1 MSRKRRRNRNKK
13 KNRHHLTPVSVGGDN
28 DPSNF
33 LLLNVGR
40 HRALHN
46 AFRRKNGQE
55 RTLEDIIRLL
65 VRVHRI
71 KGRCV
76 YAKLGQPCRFAT
88 CLDTRAV
95 AKSNGHLKPRRLKA
109 VV

>member
-1 MSRKRRRNRNKK
+1 MSRKKRRRNKK
-13 KNRHHLTPVSVGGDN
+13 KNSHHLTPVSVGGDN
-28 DPSNF
+28 DRSNL

-40 HRALHN
+40 HRALHS
-46 AFRRKNGQE
+46 AFRKRNGKE

-76 YAKLGQPCRFAT
+76 YAKLGQPCRLAA
-88 CLDTRAV
+88 CLDTRT
-95 AKSNGHLKPRRLKA
+95 KSNGHIPRKRLKA

>member
-1 MSRKRRRNRNKK
+1 MSRKNRRRNKK

-28 DPSNF
+28 ESSNF

-46 AFRRKNGQE
+46 AFRKKNGKE

-76 YAKLGQPCRFAT
+76 YAKLGQPCRLAP
-88 CLDTRAV
+88 CLDARAQ
-95 AKSNGHLKPRRLKA
+95 SNGHVKRKLRVA
-109 VV
+109 V